1 MGDFVTFRNKG
12 RGRVVGGG
20 FLGTSITE
28 PILHYKKGWLSVANG
43 GAGDPGDGSQE
54 CGIGTTF
61 SAPATLDQ
69 ICEIYYRVRDGW
81 FTQGAHSEANE
92 DYAITN
98 FDPPSKLV
106 FYEQSFIDPVYR
118 FYARGQFLYD
128 KTPPF
133 DPIPHLGVP
142 YEFGLG
148 SQVIY
153 ELDDELGKWDNNF
166 GISPGRSRYPYSGLE
181 HEIATTSFSDD
192 DFNPWFPSSFY
203 ALDRVDDNGE
213 NTFSDN
219 RLQVRFDNRV
229 LWVGGDHPF
238 SPDSVLYPRVMFRVA
253 GLNSQDGSLSYP
265 LGIDFV
271 IKLSNTAVHI
281 PLYGDSAGFTGT
293 ANYVLEAKKWWP
305 YADQAGNP
313 VYDETTGLPL

>member
-12 RGRVVGGG
+12 RGRVEQ
-20 FLGTSITE
+20 LAPYYGTSIAE
-28 PILHYKKGWLSVANG
+28 PILRYKKGWLSVANG

-54 CGIGTTF
+54 CGIGTTY

-81 FTQGAHSEANE
+81 FTQGAHSEGNK

-98 FDPPSKLV
+98 FDPPSNLV
-106 FYEQSFIDPVYR
+106 FFEQNFIDPYR

-128 KTPPF
+128 PSPPF

-148 SQVIY
+148 SQGIY

-181 HEIATTSFSDD
+181 HEIATVSYSGYSG
-192 DFNPWFPSSFY
+192 NPPSFY
-203 ALDRVDDNGE
+203 ALDRVDDSGE
-213 NTFSDN
+213 NMSSES
-219 RLQVRFDNRV
+219 RLQVRFDSWV

-238 SPDSVLYPRVMFRVA
+238 SPDSVLYPRVRFRVA
-253 GLNSQDGSLSYP
+253 GLNSEDGSLSYP

-313 VYDETTGLPL
+313 AYNETTGLPL